1 MPVIFS
7 HDTALEIL
15 RSVPP
20 QTGLLQPLEGE
31 VPFGDDGLTTDYRE
45 LARIDALDFGI
56 RRRPLHVLIGKGQRR
71 CQSRGVVSHEFTKAG
86 VPYSRLWGFR
96 ERAGIPSSVY
106 LCSPATLFAQMAK
119 GLPLAELICLG
130 YELCGRYSHFAPEAS
145 GFYDRPALLTKERA
159 RRALGELGGM
169 RGIGQARRALSFVS
183 DGARSP
189 METIAACELTLPAEL
204 GGHGFAQ
211 PCLNFEIELDSV
223 AAGLAGKKLCRVD
236 IAWPGAKVGIEYN
249 GREFH
254 PDPTRDRKR
263 VEALEHMGWTIR
275 TVEMSDLTDLR
286 RLDAIARTLEG
297 KAPRRKGCD
306 ASAGRRQRQALH
318 QELLAATRCG
328 LGLEGALFGVDVAAG
343 SVPYHV

>member
-20 QTGLLQPLEGE
+20 QTGLLQSLEGE
-31 VPFGDDGLTTDYRE
+31 VPFGGDGITTDYRE
-45 LARIDALDFGI
+45 LARLDVSVLGI
-56 RRRPLHVLIGKGQRR
+56 RRRPLHVLIGRGQRR
-71 CQSRGVVSHEFTKAG
+71 CQSRDVVSHEFTKTG
-86 VPYSRLWGFR
+86 IPFSVLWGFR
-96 ERAGIPSSVY
+96 GRSGIPSTVY
-106 LCSPATLFAQMAK
+106 FCSPATVFAQMAK
-119 GLPLAELICLG
+119 SLSPAGLICLG
-130 YELCGRYSHFAPEAS
+130 YELCGVYSHFAPTVS
-145 GFYDRPALLTKERA
+145 GFYDRPALLAKERA

-169 RGIGQARRALSFVS
+169 RGICQARRALSLVG

-189 METIAACELTLPAEL
+189 METVAACELTLPAEL

-211 PCLNFEIELDSV
+211 PCLNFEIELDAV
-223 AAGLAGKKLCRVD
+223 AAGLAGKKRCRVD

-254 PDPTRDRKR
+254 PDPARDRKR

-297 KAPRRKGCD
+297 KAPRRKGCN
-306 ASAGRRQRQALH
+306 ASADRRQRQALH

-328 LGLEGALFGVDVAAG
+328 LGLEGALFGVEVAAG
-343 SVPYHV
+343 SVPVHV